1 MSRAQKNNQEGKGTF
16 KEVLNEIKFLE
27 PVVSD
32 IHSGMN
38 TVWHQEVIQIDS
50 VLKIQETVRRA
61 KKQGLAIAIC
71 GGRHAMGGQQ
81 FAHAGVLLNMRSFD
95 RVLRFDS
102 IQGTIKVQAG
112 IIWSDLIERLGD
124 LQIDAPRKERWSI
137 IQKPTGA
144 DNLSIGGC
152 LSSNIHGRG
161 LTLKPFVDDIEE
173 FELINHEGELITVSR
188 GKNTELFRIAVG
200 GYGLFGIIV
209 SVTLKLR
216 KTSLMRR
223 YVKKVKISDLM
234 NQFNELIE
242 DGHEYGDCQFAID
255 NDAEDF
261 LRTGILASYKKVA
274 DYPETTEQENF
285 SGENEKKVLSLE
297 QWKELLCLAHCDKS
311 GAFDKYLNHY
321 LETDGQLYFSD
332 TMQLS
337 VYMDDYHEDLDRLL
351 DTPKASEIITEL
363 YVPRDR
369 LVDLMESVRD
379 LFIKEKVDL
388 IYGTIRLIRKDEE
401 TYLAWAKRDYVC
413 VIFNLHTEH
422 GSDGITRGANVF
434 RKLIKIAGAL
444 QGSFYLTYHRY
455 ADKIDL
461 DQCYPQF
468 KDFLELKL
476 KYDPEEL
483 FQSQWYR
490 HYRDL
495 YKRA

>member
-1 MSRAQKNNQEGKGTF
+1 
-16 KEVLNEIKFLE
+16 
-27 PVVSD
+27 
-32 IHSGMN
+32 
-38 TVWHQEVIQIDS
+38 
-50 VLKIQETVRRA
+50 
-61 KKQGLAIAIC
+61 
-71 GGRHAMGGQQ
+71 
-81 FAHAGVLLNMRSFD
+81 
-95 RVLRFDS
+95 
-102 IQGTIKVQAG
+102 
-112 IIWSDLIERLGD
+112 
-124 LQIDAPRKERWSI
+124 
-137 IQKPTGA
+137 
-144 DNLSIGGC
+144 
-152 LSSNIHGRG
+152 
-161 LTLKPFVDDIEE
+161 
-173 FELINHEGELITVSR
+173 
-188 GKNTELFRIAVG
+188 
-200 GYGLFGIIV
+200 
-209 SVTLKLR
+209 
-216 KTSLMRR
+216 
-223 YVKKVKISDLM
+223 M

-242 DGHEYGDCQFAID
+242 DGPEYGDCQFAID

-261 LRTGILASYKKVA
+261 LRTGILASYKKMA